1 MKQTPLALG
10 AALPLLDFSSMKQV
24 PLALG
29 LEPPRVDFTSFV
41 GSGNEALLQQ
51 LQQPGRLRTPVY
63 LWGPRGCGKTHL
75 LQAWLAQCQERGVR
89 AGVFD
94 GARPPAGAQVAGPAP
109 VDPATLAV
117 TAAAVD
123 LALFERPAV
132 DPHWQGLVVDDVHRL
147 DAAAQQRLFGW
158 LVEAQGQG
166 LAWLAA
172 GELPPVDL
180 PLRDDLRSRLGW
192 GAVYAVQ
199 PLADLQVRAVLSR
212 EAARRG
218 FALGEEVADYL
229 LHRFARDLP
238 SLMGLLDALDGYALA
253 RKRAVTVPLLREM
266 LAEAEP

>member
-1 MKQTPLALG
+1 
-10 AALPLLDFSSMKQV
+10 MKQV

-29 LEPPRVDFTSFV
+29 VQPPLLDFSSMRQVPLALGPQPPVVDFSSFLPD
-41 GSGNEALLQQ
+41 GNETLLRH

-75 LQAWLAQCQERGVR
+75 LQAWLAQCRHQGLR
-89 AGVFD
+89 AAVLD
-94 GARPPAGAQVAGPAP
+94 AAGARARTTDPAP
-109 VDPATLAV
+109 VDREV
-117 TAAAVD
+117 TH
-123 LALFERPAV
+123 LALPELPAV
-132 DPHWQGLVVDDVHRL
+132 DPDWQALLVDEVHRL
-147 DAAAQQRLFGW
+147 DAAAQRQLFAW

-166 LAWLAA
+166 VAWLAA

-199 PLADLQVRAVLSR
+199 PLADAHVRAVLCR
-212 EAARRG
+212 EAGRRG
-218 FALGEEVADYL
+218 FALADEVADYL
-229 LHRFARDLP
+229 LHRFSRDLP
-238 SLMGLLDALDGYALA
+238 SLMQLLDALDGYALA

>member
-1 MKQTPLALG
+1 
-10 AALPLLDFSSMKQV
+10 MKQV

-29 LEPPRVDFTSFV
+29 LEPPALHFPSTRQVPLALGLEPPLVDFASFV
-41 GSGNEALLQQ
+41 PAGNEALLQQ

-75 LQAWLAQCQERGVR
+75 LQGWLAQCRQRGAL

-94 GARPPAGAQVAGPAP
+94 AASARAQDAGPLEPDLQAAER
-109 VDPATLAV
+109 VLA
-117 TAAAVD
+117 D
-123 LALFERPAV
+123 LPAV
-132 DPHWQGLVVDDVHRL
+132 DPDWQALVVDDVHRL
-147 DAAAQQRLFGW
+147 DAAAQQRLFAW

-166 LAWLAA
+166 VAWLAA

-192 GAVYAVQ
+192 GAVYEVQ
-199 PLADLQVRAVLSR
+199 PLADAHVRAVLGR
-212 EAARRG
+212 EASRRG
-218 FALGEEVADYL
+218 FALGDEVADYL
-229 LHRFARDLP
+229 LNRFARDLP
-238 SLMGLLDALDGYALA
+238 SLMRLLDVLDGYALA